1 MVNKIIVDKENNI
14 EVKDNAIELTINVE
28 DLTINV
34 EGKVL
39 INEIRKLTNETLNL
53 NINLKEGSSLI
64 YNRFMIN
71 NEANI
76 KITTN
81 QNNKSTLIFNYSILA
96 TDNSTI
102 DFNSNINGNDN
113 ITEINIKG
121 ITEDKG
127 KLKIISTADT
137 KEKII
142 NNNLLE
148 DIKILLLNDEESI
161 IIPNLLVASNEI
173 EVNHAATIS
182 GIDQN
187 YLFYLN
193 SKGISNE
200 AAEKIIKNGYL
211 ISNLDVTKEQKDRIE
226 KMLGGE

>member
-1 MVNKIIVDKENNI
+1 
-14 EVKDNAIELTINVE
+14 
-28 DLTINV
+28 
-34 EGKVL
+34 
-39 INEIRKLTNETLNL
+39 
-53 NINLKEGSSLI
+53 
-64 YNRFMIN
+64 MIN

-127 KLKIISTADT
+127 KLKITSTADT

>member
-1 MVNKIIVDKENNI
+1 MLNTIIVDKENNI
-14 EVKDNAIELTINVE
+14 DIKDNAIELNINVE
-28 DLTINV
+28 ELIINI

-39 INEIRKLTNETLNL
+39 INEIRKLTNEKLNL
-53 NINLKEGSSLI
+53 TINLKEGSSLI

-71 NEANI
+71 DEANI
-76 KITTN
+76 KIVTN
-81 QNNKSTLIFNYSILA
+81 QNNKSTLVFNYSIL
-96 TDNSTI
+96 TKDSSNI
-102 DFNSNINGNDN
+102 DFTSNINGNDN

-127 KLKIISTADT
+127 KLKITSTADT

-142 NNNLLE
+142 NNNLIE
-148 DIKILLLNDEESI
+148 DIKVLLINDEESI
-161 IIPNLLVASNEI
+161 IIPNLLVSSNEI

-182 GIDQN
+182 GIDQD

-211 ISNLDVTKEQKDRIE
+211 ISNLDVTKEQKERIE

>member
-1 MVNKIIVDKENNI
+1 
-14 EVKDNAIELTINVE
+14 
-28 DLTINV
+28 
-34 EGKVL
+34 
-39 INEIRKLTNETLNL
+39 
-53 NINLKEGSSLI
+53 
-64 YNRFMIN
+64 MIN

-113 ITEINIKG
+113 VTEINIKG

-127 KLKIISTADT
+127 KLKITSTADT